1 MVEAPKAVEAAPVA
15 AAPKA
20 VEAAPVV
27 EAPKPV
33 DTAPA
38 AVTADERQDA
48 RPVQSSMLEVD
59 PTQPAPEKAAPAPVA
74 RTEAAPAA
82 PVVHNGQLF
91 GNAGSDTPASTDAA
105 AQAAQAEAREDIPT
119 DVAQAEEAGTPDQD
133 KHDKA

>member
-1 MVEAPKAVEAAPVA
+1 MA
-15 AAPKA
+15 AAPNA

-27 EAPKPV
+27 EAPKTVEAAPV
-33 DTAPA
+33 VDAPKPVETAPV
-38 AVTADERQDA
+38 AVTADAGQA
-48 RPVQSSMLEVD
+48 GRPVQSSMLDAVD

-74 RTEAAPAA
+74 RTEAA

-105 AQAAQAEAREDIPT
+105 AQAAQAEARDEIPT
-119 DVAQAEEAGTPDQD
+119 DVAQAEEAGKPDQD